1 MDGGQL
7 DGSTLSLVLS
17 DLPLPPPA
25 PPSPSPSPVRP
36 RRYSPTPR
44 RRSRSPPPRRASPG
58 PYGRSEPAVRGGWG
72 ARGGR
77 GGRAYGSARR
87 SPEFGRRGVS
97 PLPYRRGRADSR
109 SRSRSPVRRR
119 YVSARKSSSLP
130 LRVAD
135 FLALV
140 HPSRSRSTQFD
151 STGEA
156 GPSRTRDLARAREA
170 ILGRPSAKLPDCTSC
185 LPPLLLIRK
194 APLRL
199 TRL

>member
-7 DGSTLSLVLS
+7 DGSALSLVFS

-36 RRYSPTPR
+36 RRYSPPPR
-44 RRSRSPPPRRASPG
+44 RRSRSPSPRRASPG

-77 GGRAYGSARR
+77 GGRAYESARR
-87 SPEFGRRGVS
+87 SPEFGRRGNS
-97 PLPYRRGRADSR
+97 PLPYRRVRADSR
-109 SRSRSPVRRR
+109 SRTRSPVRRR
-119 YVSARKSSSLP
+119 YVSARKPSSLP

-135 FLALV
+135 FLALA
-140 HPSRSRSTQFD
+140 HSSCSRLTRFD
-151 STGEA
+151 STDEA

-170 ILGRPSAKLPDCTSC
+170 TLGRPSAELPDRTSC
-185 LPPLLLIRK
+185 LPPLLLHRS
-194 APLRL
+194 APPRP
-199 TRL
+199 TKF